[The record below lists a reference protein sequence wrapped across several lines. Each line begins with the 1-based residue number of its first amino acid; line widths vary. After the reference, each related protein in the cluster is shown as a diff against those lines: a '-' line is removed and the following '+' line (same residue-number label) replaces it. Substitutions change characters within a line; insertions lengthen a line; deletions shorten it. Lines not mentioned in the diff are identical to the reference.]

1 MSITEKIIVTDTNI
15 ITDLS
20 NANILDKFVS
30 LDNVYISDLVK
41 TDEVNFKTGNLEIIN
56 KFKTLKITE
65 EQLIEVSTLASK
77 ESKLSIYD
85 VINYILARDN
95 DGGLATGDYRLR
107 KYSLENGVKVIR
119 TLKIIRLLKEK
130 NIISCR
136 ETIKACILLKKCKK
150 TRIPEEDINN
160 LIEEFKTELV
170 IV

>member
-95 DGGLATGDYRLR
+95 DGGLATGDDRLR

-150 TRIPEEDINN
+150 TRISEEDINN

>member
-20 NANILDKFVS
+20 NANILDKFVN

-41 TDEVNFKTGNLEIIN
+41 NDEVNFKTGNLEIIN

-95 DGGLATGDYRLR
+95 DGVLATGDDRLR

-130 NIISCR
+130 NII
-136 ETIKACILLKKCKK
+136 
-150 TRIPEEDINN
+150 
-160 LIEEFKTELV
+160 
-170 IV
+170 

>member
-41 TDEVNFKTGNLEIIN
+41 TDEVNFKTGDLKIIN
-56 KFKTLKITE
+56 KIKILEMTE
-65 EQLIEVSTLASK
+65 EQLIEVSALASK

-95 DGGLATGDYRLR
+95 DGILATGDDRLR

-136 ETIKACILLKKCKK
+136 EAIKACILLKECKK

>member
-1 MSITEKIIVTDTNI
+1 MSITEKIIITDTNT

-41 TDEVNFKTGNLEIIN
+41 TDEVNFKTGDLKIIN
-56 KFKTLKITE
+56 KFKILEMTE
-65 EQLIEVSTLASK
+65 EQLIEVSDLASK

-95 DGGLATGDYRLR
+95 DGILATGDDRLR

-136 ETIKACILLKKCKK
+136 ES
-150 TRIPEEDINN
+150 D
-160 LIEEFKTELV
+160 
-170 IV
+170 